1 LTGIQSHQLNLVIV
15 ETLSAHDACFRVSL
29 AQDRYIKDKLAAA
42 VAMAA
47 VAMAAAMVMEDIHNV
62 DQSVIRQTMLLSIF
76 SRPEV
81 DVDETRII
89 KAMAVVMFR
98 CWRSST
104 SNRQTQRKCF

>member
-29 AQDRYIKDKLAAA
+29 AQDRYIKDKLA
-42 VAMAA
+42 AA